1 MDGTPGFFG
10 KEEEMDGKCRCSW
23 VNSENPLLV
32 RYHDEE
38 WGKTPENDGKLF
50 EMLLLECFQAGLSW
64 ECILNKREN
73 FRAAFDGFDPEKIA
87 AYDEE
92 KCARLLED
100 AGIVRHRG
108 KIRAAVT
115 NARVFLE
122 IQQEYGS
129 FSDFL
134 WGFTDG
140 ETTQDQ
146 GGPTSLLSDRISAAL
161 RRRGMKFVGSTTVY
175 AFLQAMGMVQGHE
188 KGCFLAREEA

>member
-1 MDGTPGFFG
+1 MDE
-10 KEEEMDGKCRCSW
+10 KRRCSW
-23 VNSENPLLV
+23 VDPGNPLLV

-38 WGKTPENDGKLF
+38 WGKIEKNDGRLF
-50 EMLLLECFQAGLSW
+50 EMLLLESFQAGLSW

-73 FRAAFDGFDPEKIA
+73 FRRAFDGFDPEKIA

-92 KCARLLED
+92 KCTALMENP
-100 AGIVRHRG
+100 GIVRHRG

-115 NARVFLE
+115 NARVFLD

-129 FSDFL
+129 FSAFL

-140 ETTQDQ
+140 KPQRDQ
-146 GGPTSLLSDRISAAL
+146 GGPTSSLSDRISAAL

-188 KGCFLAREEA
+188 KGCFLATEEA